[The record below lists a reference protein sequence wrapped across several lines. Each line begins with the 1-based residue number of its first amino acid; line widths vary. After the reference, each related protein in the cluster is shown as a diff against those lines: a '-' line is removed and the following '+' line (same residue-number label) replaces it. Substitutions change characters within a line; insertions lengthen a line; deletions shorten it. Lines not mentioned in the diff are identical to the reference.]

1 MDEVLALL
9 FHSVHEVFGLFLHR
23 PDRLF
28 HLVHLV
34 LEPVFLLLPVK
45 RKASDRL
52 YIWDFLFLYSL
63 FSNMPILGFYS
74 EQINITMTNVNESN
88 IQLSGCVA
96 SLQVASNIDVV
107 VSDDASDQIRRGDAL
122 GPLSGH
128 KHT

>member
-52 YIWDFLFLYSL
+52 YICDFLFLYSL
-63 FSNMPILGFYS
+63 FSNMPILVFYS

-107 VSDDASDQIRRGDAL
+107 VSDDASDQIRR
-122 GPLSGH
+122 
-128 KHT
+128 

>member
-1 MDEVLALL
+1 MALL
-9 FHSVHEVFGLFLHR
+9 FHSVHKVFGLFLHR
-23 PDRLF
+23 TDRLF

-45 RKASDRL
+45 HKASDRL
-52 YIWDFLFLYSL
+52 YMCDFLFLYSL
-63 FSNMPILGFYS
+63 FSNMPIFSFYS
-74 EQINITMTNVNESN
+74 KQLNIIMTDVNESN

-107 VSDDASDQIRRGDAL
+107 VSDDTSDQIRCGDAL